1 MRTKNEMSRL
11 DESRD
16 ALDGLTTGEL
26 FTEWQ
31 RAIADCLELP
41 RGSELV
47 PDHLRE
53 KRRGRSGRTVTMS
66 LADLLDA
73 QRKID
78 AQNRRCRLAMLE
90 VDATVSLRAS
100 YLQSGLTYDEAQS
113 QIEQLERDRSSEV
126 RDRARR
132 LDRLRELAALG
143 ERSGAIEYD
152 SPAVAIDGLKRF
164 LALYDN

>member
-1 MRTKNEMSRL
+1 MRTLNPAQT
-11 DESRD
+11 
-16 ALDGLTTGEL
+16 ALDNLTTSEL

-41 RGSELV
+41 RESELI

-53 KRRGRSGRTVTMS
+53 KRQGRQGRTACLS
-66 LADLLDA
+66 LADLLDS

-100 YLQSGLTYDEAQS
+100 YLQAGLTYDEAQS
-113 QIEQLERDRSSEV
+113 QIDQLERERSSEV
-126 RDRARR
+126 RERAKR

-143 ERSGAIEYD
+143 ETSGAIEYD
-152 SPAVAIDGLKRF
+152 NPQVAIDGLKRF